1 MAITPATLR
10 RVRLDIRVPTGK
22 PCGASFIPKD
32 RQCRKGSGGFPPA
45 GAALT
50 PGTLA
55 KAPRRGT
62 GEWQRKAAIAA
73 GVTATGLA
81 LGLPAAAFI
90 GSGTA
95 PGRRASKAIET
106 FSRETGRGLMTWGS
120 GPLAPIGVPLGAGF
134 IAGAEGMR
142 VGRMGRRIIESWRA
156 APGFARGAAGLADRK
171 SRSAA
176 ARESYLAKLQSTWL
190 SGQKPITPTEARRRA
205 AEVQRTQQQINRLQR
220 QAATR
225 ARAARRS
232 ARIARTGAPFRNS
245 PTFSEAWLRT
255 RLQSDLITRTPA
267 ALSAGWL
274 RSLQSTNRGPNARR
288 PRFYGARKDADGQP
302 QGKPCGQSHIAK
314 SKKCHLGEGPDNP
327 PAGPVLTPAKVLGT
341 AAIAGGV
348 AAAVYAWSKQDSN
361 DLRAA
366 LQGRPIFGS
375 KEAKPNLVERLLAE
389 RRAKRCG
396 RRGDALPL
404 SATNECAV
412 STFAEIYLSKDG
424 KSVFKVQKEPDLKAA
439 RHEFEIQS
447 AAYALGVPTARPLA
461 IHPRTGVIRME
472 HLKGR
477 TGEEIFGE
485 RFDASRYPE
494 YGLQLSAVMRKL
506 HRAGISHGDVH
517 IGNWM
522 ETRKG
527 LHLIDWGMGSRK
539 KEDLIYELE
548 DSQLGLGL
556 GLGMGE
562 KGMIRRHPALDD
574 YEALLKKTLIE
585 LDFLKPGTAAWRKAI
600 DSHYDSLEVMLRKAK
615 ASPGA

>member
-1 MAITPATLR
+1 MALTPATLR
-10 RVRLDIRVPTGK
+10 RARLDGPGK
-22 PCGASFIPKD
+22 PCGASYIPKD
-32 RQCRKGSGGFPPA
+32 RQCRKGPRVLPPT

-55 KAPRRGT
+55 KVPRRGT

-90 GSGTA
+90 ASGNA
-95 PGRRASKAIET
+95 PGRRASMAVEN
-106 FSRETGRGLMTWGS
+106 FSRETARGFMNWGS
-120 GPLAPIGVPLGAGF
+120 GPLAPVGVPLGAGF
-134 IAGAEGMR
+134 MAGAEGMR
-142 VGRMGRRIIESWRA
+142 VGRMGRRVIESWRA
-156 APGFARGAAGLADRK
+156 APGFARGAAGLAARK
-171 SRSAA
+171 SQSAA
-176 ARESYLAKLQSTWL
+176 AREFYLAKLQSTWL

-205 AEVQRTQQQINRLQR
+205 AEVLRTQQQINRLQR
-220 QAATR
+220 QARTR
-225 ARAARRS
+225 ARAARRA
-232 ARIARTGAPFRNS
+232 ARIARTGSGFRNS
-245 PTFSEAWLRT
+245 PTFSETWLRT
-255 RLQSDLITRTPA
+255 RLQSDPITRTPA
-267 ALSAGWL
+267 ALSAGLL
-274 RSLQSTNRGPNARR
+274 RSLQSTSRGLNARR
-288 PRFYGARKDADGQP
+288 PRFYGARKDADGQR

-314 SKKCHLGEGPDNP
+314 SKKCHLGASSDNP
-327 PAGPVLTPAKVLGT
+327 PAGPGLTPAKVLGT
-341 AAIAGGV
+341 VALAGGV
-348 AAAVYAWSKQDSN
+348 AAAAYAWSKQDSR
-361 DLRAA
+361 DFRAA
-366 LQGRPIFGS
+366 MQGRPISGS
-375 KEAKPNLVERLLAE
+375 KERQPNLVERLLAE

-424 KSVFKVQKEPDLKAA
+424 ESVFKVQKEPDLKAA
-439 RHEFEIQS
+439 RREFEIQS
-447 AAYALGVPTARPLA
+447 AAYALGVPTPRPLA

-494 YGLQLSAVMRKL
+494 YGLQLSAAMRKL

-522 ETRKG
+522 ETRNG

-539 KEDLIYELE
+539 KADLIYELE
-548 DSQLGLGL
+548 DSPMGFGL
-556 GLGMGE
+556 GLGMGS
-562 KGMIRRHPALDD
+562 KGMIRRHPALDG

-585 LDFLKPGTAAWRKAI
+585 LDFLKPRTAAWRKTI
-600 DSHYDSLEVMLRKAK
+600 DAHYDSLEAMLRKAQ
-615 ASPGA
+615 ANPGA